1 MSRERIERS
10 QCLSVRG
17 GRLFVEDLAAS
28 DIVERFGSP
37 LFVLSETQLR
47 SNFRR
52 YRDALQ
58 RGWPDGP
65 VDILP
70 AFKANLS
77 LAARRVL
84 SEEGAGAD
92 IYSPGEL
99 AGVLRTGVDPERVS
113 VNGGGKEIEHLRTC
127 VEAGVRIT
135 VEDVGEVDLIE
146 QVAAELGKTARIR
159 LRVKPPVPGLWKPTD
174 FARSLIP
181 IDLGFQV
188 YKSGLPLETVAGI
201 GRRALAHPH
210 VELVGLHLHAGRHS
224 ASLWYWEGLMRHY
237 AGLIADLC
245 EAWDGWRPQE
255 IDVGGGMAA
264 PRDPHSRMLERGDFL
279 GSVVGYPLLAGLRL
293 LSEKTYHNLLSRLLG
308 ALLHEHP
315 TRPIAPSI
323 EDYAATITSMLRR
336 ELGARGIDLAG
347 VRLQAEPGRALYG
360 DAGLHLT
367 RVKVVKR
374 QIEPVPLN
382 WVLTD
387 TTEFFMMCGTLEAS
401 RYDVVAV
408 DKVDAPATLQAE
420 VVGHSCGPDRLAP
433 SQHLPEVRRGDVLAL
448 LDTGAYQDA
457 SASNFNAL
465 PRPATVMICGAL
477 AEIVKTAET
486 VEDVFARDVIP
497 ARLATPQPTR
507 ADDAVGASSSNDAA
521 ASSTSNDAVGAS
533 NSNDAVGAS
542 SSNDAVGASNS
553 NDAVGASN
561 SHDAVGASSSNDAVG
576 ASSSN
581 DAAASSTSNDAVGAS
596 NSHDA
601 VGAANSNDA
610 VGAAKRL
617 RKPRRAAGSEAR

>member
-1 MSRERIERS
+1 MSRERIEKS

-17 GRLFVEDLAAS
+17 GRLFVEDMAAS

-37 LFVLSETQLR
+37 LFVLSESQLR
-47 SNFRR
+47 SNYRR

-99 AGVLRTGVDPERVS
+99 SGVLRTGVDPERVS
-113 VNGGGKEIEHLRTC
+113 VNGGGKGREHLRNC
-127 VEAGVRIT
+127 VDAGVRIT

-146 QVAAELGKTARIR
+146 DVAAELGKTARVR
-159 LRVKPPVPGLWKPTD
+159 LRVKPPVPKLWKPTD
-174 FARSLIP
+174 FARALIP

-188 YKSGLPLETVAGI
+188 YKSGLPLDSVTDV
-201 GRRALAHPH
+201 GRRALRHPH
-210 VELVGLHLHAGRHS
+210 VELVGLHLHAGRHA
-224 ASLWYWEGLMRHY
+224 ASLWYWERLISHY

-245 EAWDGWRPQE
+245 EAWGGWRPQE

-279 GSVVGYPLLAGLRL
+279 GSVLGYPLLAGLRL
-293 LSEKTYHNLLSRLLG
+293 LGERTYHRMLSRLLG
-308 ALLHEHP
+308 AMLHEHP

-323 EDYAATITSMLRR
+323 EDYARTITSTLRR
-336 ELGARGIDLAG
+336 ELGARGIGLAG
-347 VRLQAEPGRALYG
+347 VRLQAEPGRGLYG

-374 QIEPVPLN
+374 QTEPVPLN

-387 TTEFFMMCGTLEAS
+387 TTEFFMMCGSLEAN

-408 DKVDAPATLQAE
+408 DMVDAPVAFQAE
-420 VVGHSCGPDRLAP
+420 VVGHSCGPDRIAP
-433 SQHLPEVRRGDVLAL
+433 SQHLPSVKAGDVLAL
-448 LDTGAYQDA
+448 LDTGAYQEA
-457 SASNFNAL
+457 SASNFNAI
-465 PRPATVMICGAL
+465 PRPATVLVCGADG
-477 AEIVKTAET
+477 AVVKTAET
-486 VEDVFARDVIP
+486 VDDVFARDVIP
-497 ARLATPQPTR
+497 ERLR
-507 ADDAVGASSSNDAA
+507 ASQ
-521 ASSTSNDAVGAS
+521 STSEVSG
-533 NSNDAVGAS
+533 
-542 SSNDAVGASNS
+542 
-553 NDAVGASN
+553 
-561 SHDAVGASSSNDAVG
+561 
-576 ASSSN
+576 
-581 DAAASSTSNDAVGAS
+581 
-596 NSHDA
+596 
-601 VGAANSNDA
+601 
-610 VGAAKRL
+610 L
-617 RKPRRAAGSEAR
+617 RRVAG

>member
-10 QCLSVRG
+10 GCLSVRN
-17 GRLFVEDLAAS
+17 GRLFVEDIAAS

-37 LFVLSETQLR
+37 LFVLSEAQLR

-92 IYSPGEL
+92 VYSPGEL

-113 VNGGGKEIEHLRTC
+113 VNGGGKEFEHLRCC

-135 VEDVGEVDLIE
+135 VEDIDEVDLIE
-146 QVAAELGKTARIR
+146 QAAAKLGKTARIR

-174 FARSLIP
+174 FARSFIP

-188 YKSGLPLETVAGI
+188 YKSGLPLDNVVDV

-245 EAWDGWRPQE
+245 QAWNGWRPQE

-293 LSEKTYHNLLSRLLG
+293 LGEKTYHATLSRLLG

-323 EDYAATITSMLRR
+323 EDYAATITSTLRR
-336 ELGARGIDLAG
+336 ELGARGISLSG
-347 VRLQAEPGRALYG
+347 VRLQAEPGRGLYG

-374 QIEPVPLN
+374 QRQPVPLN

-387 TTEFFMMCGTLEAS
+387 TTEFFMMCGTLEAN
-401 RYDVVAV
+401 RYDVIAV
-408 DKVDAPATLQAE
+408 DMVDAPATLQAE

-433 SQHLPEVRRGDVLAL
+433 SQHLPEVEPADVLAL

-457 SASNFNAL
+457 SASNFNAI
-465 PRPATVMICGAL
+465 PRPATVLVCGAN

-486 VEDVFARDVIP
+486 VDDVFARDVIP
-497 ARLATPQPTR
+497 ERLATSPHASGP
-507 ADDAVGASSSNDAA
+507 DDSDAA
-521 ASSTSNDAVGAS
+521 EPQR
-533 NSNDAVGAS
+533 
-542 SSNDAVGASNS
+542 
-553 NDAVGASN
+553 
-561 SHDAVGASSSNDAVG
+561 
-576 ASSSN
+576 
-581 DAAASSTSNDAVGAS
+581 AAS
-596 NSHDA
+596 
-601 VGAANSNDA
+601 
-610 VGAAKRL
+610 
-617 RKPRRAAGSEAR
+617 

>member
-1 MSRERIERS
+1 MSRERIEKS
-10 QCLSVRG
+10 QCLSVRD
-17 GRLFVEDLAAS
+17 GRLFVEGVAAS
-28 DIVERFGSP
+28 DLVRRFGSP
-37 LFVLSETQLR
+37 LFVLSESQLR
-47 SNFRR
+47 SNVRR
-52 YRDALQ
+52 FRDALR

-99 AGVLRTGVDPERVS
+99 SGVLRTGVDPARVS
-113 VNGGGKEIEHLRTC
+113 VNGGGKEREHLRNC

-146 QVAAELGKTARIR
+146 EVAADLRKTACIR
-159 LRVKPPVPGLWKPTD
+159 LRVKPPVPALWKPTD
-174 FARSLIP
+174 FARAFIP

-188 YKSGLPLETVAGI
+188 YKSGLPLDSVADV

-224 ASLWYWEGLMRHY
+224 ASLWYWERLMRHY
-237 AGLIADLC
+237 ARLIADLC

-264 PRDPHSRMLERGDFL
+264 PRDPHSRMLERTDFL
-279 GSVVGYPLLAGLRL
+279 GSVFGYPLLAGLRL
-293 LSEKTYHNLLSRLLG
+293 LGEKAYHATLSRLLG

-323 EDYAATITSMLRR
+323 EDYAATITSTLRR
-336 ELGARGIDLAG
+336 ELASRDIDLAG
-347 VRLQAEPGRALYG
+347 VRLQAEPGRGLYG
-360 DAGLHLT
+360 DTGVHLT

-374 QIEPVPLN
+374 QTEPVPLN

-387 TTEFFMMCGTLEAS
+387 TTEFFMTCGALEAN

-408 DKVDAPATLQAE
+408 DMVDAPKTLQAE

-433 SQHLPEVRRGDVLAL
+433 SQHLPAVTPGDVLAL
-448 LDTGAYQDA
+448 LDTGAYQEA
-457 SASNFNAL
+457 SASNFNAI
-465 PRPATVMICGAL
+465 PRPATVLVCGAD
-477 AEIVKTAET
+477 ATIVKTAET
-486 VEDVFARDVIP
+486 VDDVFARDVIP
-497 ARLATPQPTR
+497 E
-507 ADDAVGASSSNDAA
+507 
-521 ASSTSNDAVGAS
+521 
-533 NSNDAVGAS
+533 
-542 SSNDAVGASNS
+542 
-553 NDAVGASN
+553 
-561 SHDAVGASSSNDAVG
+561 
-576 ASSSN
+576 
-581 DAAASSTSNDAVGAS
+581 
-596 NSHDA
+596 
-601 VGAANSNDA
+601 
-610 VGAAKRL
+610 RL
-617 RKPRRAAGSEAR
+617 RMTVAVPDVTGRRRAAS